1 MKKIILK
8 QNEERRIKAGH
19 QWVFSNEIK
28 EICDKPQ
35 TGEIIEC
42 YDSMN
47 NFIGIGFYNPHSLIA
62 FRLLSKKNEIV
73 DIKFWENRISKALS
87 FRKELYPNQNS
98 FRVVYGESD
107 DISGFILDKYEDYC
121 VAQFISAGADVN
133 KHDILDAVKNVLNP
147 KGIMI
152 RNDSYLRKLENL
164 EGESEVYSGDI
175 PDDIIITENDLK
187 YYVNIKS
194 GQKTGFFFDQRD
206 NRKILQ
212 KYCKGKKVLDCFTH
226 TGSFGLNALKGEA
239 SEVVFVDSSK
249 SALEIAEKNYKLN
262 GYNKFNGIVADAL
275 EYICSS
281 EAASEKFEV
290 VNLDPPGLIK
300 SKKDFHPGYKHYVKI
315 NELAMSLLK
324 DGGIFS
330 TSSCSHHLSV
340 SDFKKMIQE
349 ACTRAK
355 KKAIFLEISS
365 QAKDHPILVS
375 MPETEYLKFAV
386 LKIYK

>member
-8 QNEERRIKAGH
+8 QKEEKRIKTGH

-28 EICDKPQ
+28 EICGKPQ
-35 TGEIIEC
+35 TGEIVEC

-62 FRLLSKKNEIV
+62 FRLLSKKNEII
-73 DIKFWENRISKALS
+73 DIKFWEDRISKALS
-87 FRKELYPNQNS
+87 FREELYPDQNS

-107 DISGFILDKYEDYC
+107 DIGGFILDKYEDYC
-121 VAQFISAGADVN
+121 SAQFVSAGAEAN
-133 KHDILDAVKNVLNP
+133 KHDILDAVKSVLKP

-164 EGESEVYSGDI
+164 SGESEVYWGEI
-175 PDDIIITENDLK
+175 PDEILISENEVK

-212 KYCKGKKVLDCFTH
+212 KYCKDKKVLDCFTH
-226 TGSFGLNALKGEA
+226 TGSFGLNALKGGA
-239 SEVVFVDSSK
+239 KEVVFVDSSK
-249 SALEIAEKNYKLN
+249 PALEMASKNYELN
-262 GYNKFNGIVADAL
+262 GFKNFNAIAADAS

-281 EAASEKFEV
+281 EAAGEKFEV
-290 VNLDPPGLIK
+290 VNIDPPGLIK

-315 NELAMSLLK
+315 NEQAISLLK
-324 DGGIFS
+324 EGGIFS

-349 ACTRAK
+349 ACARAK
-355 KKAIFLEISS
+355 KRAVFLEVSS
-365 QAKDHPILVS
+365 QAKDHPVLVS